1 MTDTVA
7 AAGLTHATLYELH
20 ANLRTLGMRLCHAN
34 APRCDIC
41 PLQAQCQYAQRTLHG
56 RPEPPPHQ
64 HADPVDAVAP
74 TSQARGT
81 AAVADGDTPEEM
93 AGVRES
99 STGTLITAVPGCDD
113 EAQWEFKAW
122 LPNAVVETTT
132 DDSSSSSRS
141 ADTDPNQDPAAAGDS
156 GVILRTFQGL
166 RLSRV
171 LFPEERSPSS
181 TANSNN
187 HDRRTSFLAQ
197 QY

>member
-56 RPEPPPHQ
+56 RPEPPPPHQ
-64 HADPVDAVAP
+64 QPADPVVDAVAP
-74 TSQARGT
+74 TRQARGT

-99 STGTLITAVPGCDD
+99 STGKLITATGAC
-113 EAQWEFKAW
+113 
-122 LPNAVVETTT
+122 T
-132 DDSSSSSRS
+132 D
-141 ADTDPNQDPAAAGDS
+141 NQ
-156 GVILRTFQGL
+156 T
-166 RLSRV
+166 
-171 LFPEERSPSS
+171 
-181 TANSNN
+181 
-187 HDRRTSFLAQ
+187 
-197 QY
+197 